1 MKCTKKI
8 LCFLLVALMI
18 VPAFS
23 GLIAFAAAEYSF
35 KEDSSKAYE
44 VTDGVF
50 YSEYTLSSGI
60 YENVY
65 VSASALEFNTD
76 DYMVVAYGGAAGGAA
91 YLANQYRLATEDGYE
106 VVGAINGSFFSMDT
120 SGHGNYGYL
129 NEYLISGGEIYSAD
143 NGNTA
148 SEFGG
153 AVAFMSDGTF
163 VNVADSCLSFGL
175 YINGQAVPGG
185 LGHVNKYGGR
195 YNPDNWGNGFYYFD
209 AHSGDLYYDTSA
221 DSTGKVYG
229 EMVSQALTFENIP
242 GYQVLCRK
250 VDGSRL
256 SVDSTLRGEVISV
269 SNDAY
274 RTKLAE
280 DEFILFVKEG
290 SPNVSYVK
298 GLAAGDPI
306 DITAT
311 ELGSKASGVTSEADS
326 VIGICGYLVKDGKNL
341 TTSASFNSGAAHS
354 NTTKA
359 RWTAFGIKADGSYV
373 FFTTE
378 GASTGSDGSV
388 TLQDVAK
395 AMMEMGC
402 VDVLRLD
409 GGGSSGMYVCDD
421 GTGKAGFKQYSGR
434 SIADC
439 LLIVKRSSP
448 ALQKGKT
455 ELQTLTSE
463 YEKKTGKA
471 YKTAVAEAKEVL
483 GSKTSVTGDFYRAYC
498 ALQSVAT
505 AEAILTAAAEDAKTA
520 VKDDYAVTVWNTI
533 QTLKKEADAL
543 LKGDPTLAEMEK
555 VGTAL
560 RSALSSNGPYENNLA
575 LGKKYTNKTASNPT
589 YVDTNNSEMTDG
601 FYGSASSAYD
611 PAWAGWNSDNVFT
624 IDLGEVY
631 DDITL
636 FKIHALQLTS
646 WGINVPSKITVA
658 VSTDGKTFTDVGD
671 FPDPEGLT
679 RKEEGSTYTLSLELE
694 KGVKARYVRVTPK
707 RISFFFWSEI
717 EVIRHEIAPNY
728 VVPTVSLDK
737 GDVNTKDVPVINK
750 NWGDGTDKITLI
762 QNPNCT
768 HTGMDVVLDLDLG
781 GTKKINGAALG
792 FYHCAA
798 VMIGYPESDITILV
812 SKDGKTYTE
821 VGTFTLQEAGMKL
834 DNYGTVKSVFVFDEV
849 EAKYVRFLFNGG
861 SSRPVLGAS
870 PADGKVNW
878 EFLALT
884 GVTVS
889 DASKHTH
896 SYKEEIIVKATFS
909 TPGTKKMACS
919 CGYDEV
925 VSYKLPVQPEKPAA
939 LPSGAFTLDYAGY
952 KHAGEFSIVAG
963 DNMTVAELTALGNN
977 GTSRDMNYA
986 YIIVVD
992 GKGIVIQSWCELAVA
1007 KSDVVCPEGGYIISY
1022 NGNKNGYA
1030 DLKKVQVGQQV
1041 TLINLDVDVFRGLEG
1056 NMKLTNA
1063 GFTVGEPVDIPDD
1076 PVDPPSDD
1084 PVDPPSDDPVDPPS
1098 DDPVEPVDPT
1108 EDWIGTAEK
1117 GADGN
1122 YVADVPYGYAW
1133 ILNYVDGKIV
1143 GEDITVCTT
1152 DEAYKACNPN
1162 WAITIF
1168 LEKQD
1173 DGTYVALQ
1181 NAIVTPGN
1189 ADAITIGE
1197 NQIALV
1203 VHSSASNDD
1212 NPAYSNWMG
1221 KVVAMSVK
1229 KGDVFE
1235 IIGDMEAVKAV
1246 IPEEE
1251 PVDPPSEDPGASSE
1265 PSDESS
1271 EEPDESSEEPEES
1284 SEEVTSTPAT
1294 STPAESSAPA
1304 DDESSALP
1312 IILIVVVVVV
1322 VAAVVVIILIK
1333 RKK

>member
-1 MKCTKKI
+1 MKCTKKV
-8 LCFLLVALMI
+8 LCFLLVALMV
-18 VPAFS
+18 VPAFGGMLAS
-23 GLIAFAAAEYSF
+23 AAAEYSF
-35 KEDSSKAYE
+35 EEDSSKAYE

-50 YSEYTLSSGI
+50 YSEYTLSSGV

-76 DYMVVAYGGAAGGAA
+76 DYMVIAYGGAAGGAA

-153 AVAFMSDGTF
+153 AVAFMSDGSF
-163 VNVADSCLSFGL
+163 VNVTDSCLSFGL
-175 YINGQAVPGG
+175 YINGQSVPGG

-195 YNPDNWGNGFYYFD
+195 FNPDNWGNGFYYFD
-209 AHSGDLYYDTSA
+209 THSGDLYYDTSA

-256 SVDSTLRGEVISV
+256 SVDSTMRGEVISV
-269 SNDAY
+269 SNNAY

-290 SPNVSYVK
+290 SPNASYVK

-311 ELGSKASGVTSEADS
+311 ELGGNASGVTSQADS
-326 VIGICGYLVKDGKNL
+326 VIGICGYLVKDGKDL
-341 TTSASFNSGAAHS
+341 TANASFNSGAAHS

-395 AMMEMGC
+395 AMLEMGC

-409 GGGSSGMYVCDD
+409 GGGSSAMYVCDD
-421 GTGKAGFKQYSGR
+421 GSGKAGFKQYSGR

-463 YEKKTGKA
+463 YESKTGKA
-471 YKTAVAEAKEVL
+471 YKTAVTAAKEVL
-483 GSKTSVTGDFYRAYC
+483 KNKTAVTGDFYRAYC

-505 AEAILTAAAEDAKTA
+505 AEAVLTSAAADAKSA
-520 VKDDYAVTVWNTI
+520 VKDDYAITVWNSI

-543 LKGDPTLAEMEK
+543 LKGDPTLEEMEK

-575 LGKKYTNKTASNPT
+575 LGKKYTSKTASNTT
-589 YVDTNNSEMTDG
+589 YPDIGSAEMTDG

-636 FKIHALQLTS
+636 FKIHALQLAS

-658 VSTDGKTFTDVGD
+658 VSEDGKSFTDVGD

-679 RKEEGSTYTLSLELE
+679 RKEEGSAYTLSLELE
-694 KGVKARYVRVTPK
+694 KGVKARYVRITPK

-728 VVPTVSLDK
+728 VIPEITLDK
-737 GDVNTKDVPVINK
+737 DDVNTKDVPVINK

-768 HTGMDVVLDLDLG
+768 HTGMNVTVDLNLG

-792 FYHCAA
+792 FYHCAG
-798 VMIGYPESDITILV
+798 VMIGYPEGDVTVLV

-821 VGTFTLQEAGMKL
+821 VGTFELKEAEMKT

-849 EAKYVRFLFNGG
+849 EAKYVQFAFTAG
-861 SSRPVLGAS
+861 SSRPVLGAN

-878 EFLALT
+878 EFVALT

-896 SYKEEIIVKATFS
+896 SYEEEIIVKATFS

-925 VSYKLPVQPEKPAA
+925 VSYTLPVQPAKPSA
-939 LPSGAFTLDYAGY
+939 LPAGAYTLDYAGY

-992 GKGIVIQSWCELAVA
+992 GKGIVTKSWCELAVA

-1022 NGNKNGYA
+1022 NGNKTGY
-1030 DLKKVQVGQQV
+1030 DVLKNVKEGQQV
-1041 TLINLDVDVFRGLEG
+1041 TLINLNVDVFRGLEG

-1063 GFTVGEPVDIPDD
+1063 GFVVGEPGDT
-1076 PVDPPSDD
+1076 PVVPP
-1084 PVDPPSDDPVDPPS
+1084 VDDPVDPPS

-1108 EDWIGTAEK
+1108 ADWIGTAEK

-1122 YVADVPYGYAW
+1122 YTADVPYGYVW

-1168 LEKQD
+1168 LEKQE

-1189 ADAITIGE
+1189 GDAITIGE

-1203 VHSSASNDD
+1203 VHSSASNDND
-1212 NPAYSNWMG
+1212 PAYTNWMG

-1229 KGDVFE
+1229 AGDVFE
-1235 IIGDMEAVKAV
+1235 IVGDMEAVKAV

-1251 PVDPPSEDPGASSE
+1251 PVDPPSEDESSDPGESST
-1265 PSDESS
+1265 PDDESS
-1271 EEPDESSEEPEES
+1271 EEPDESSEEPEDS
-1284 SEEVTSTPAT
+1284 SEEATSTPAA

-1304 DDESSALP
+1304 EDESSALP
-1312 IILIVVVVVV
+1312 IILIAVAVVAI
-1322 VAAVVVIILIK
+1322 AAVVVIIIIK

>member
-175 YINGQAVPGG
+175 YINGQSVPGG

-195 YNPDNWGNGFYYFD
+195 FNPDNWGNGFYYFD

-269 SNDAY
+269 SDDAY

-505 AEAILTAAAEDAKTA
+505 AEAILTAAAEEAKTA
-520 VKDDYAVTVWNTI
+520 VKDDYAITVWNTI

-575 LGKKYTNKTASNPT
+575 LGKKYTNKTASNST

-821 VGTFTLQEAGMKL
+821 VGTFTLQEAGMKM

-992 GKGIVIQSWCELAVA
+992 GKGIVIQSWCVLAEA

-1084 PVDPPSDDPVDPPS
+1084 PVDPPSDDPV
-1098 DDPVEPVDPT
+1098 EPVDPT

-1122 YVADVPYGYAW
+1122 YVVDVPYGYAW

-1221 KVVAMSVK
+1221 KVVAISVK

-1235 IIGDMEAVKAV
+1235 IVGDMEAVKAV

-1251 PVDPPSEDPGASSE
+1251 PVDPPSEDPGATSE

-1312 IILIVVVVVV
+1312 IILIVVAVVV